1 MIANRLVEPENVIP
15 TAVSLQKHLESIR
28 QGEID
33 RVRGRL
39 GRLSPEQEIAIE
51 SLTRSIINKVLH
63 PTITVLETGSAKND
77 SAYFAEMVHRIFNL
91 GEKRKRGGSD
101 NTKGISRLA
110 PRQSLT
116 VDGEFVG
123 RHAGQK

>member
-1 MIANRLVEPENVIP
+1 MINYRLDQPENVMP
-15 TAVSLQKHLESIR
+15 TAVSLQKRLESIR

-51 SLTRSIINKVLH
+51 SLTHGIINKVLH
-63 PTITVLETGSAKND
+63 PTIMILETGSANND

-91 GEKRKRGGSD
+91 GEKRKRGGS
-101 NTKGISRLA
+101 
-110 PRQSLT
+110 
-116 VDGEFVG
+116 
-123 RHAGQK
+123 

>member
-1 MIANRLVEPENVIP
+1 MIAYRLVQPENVMP

-51 SLTRSIINKVLH
+51 SLTRGIINKVLH
-63 PTITVLETGSAKND
+63 PTIRVLETGLAKTTPPISLRWCIVFSISAR
-77 SAYFAEMVHRIFNL
+77 SASVKVATTR
-91 GEKRKRGGSD
+91 RASTGS
-101 NTKGISRLA
+101 S
-110 PRQSLT
+110 
-116 VDGEFVG
+116 
-123 RHAGQK
+123 HANP

>member
-1 MIANRLVEPENVIP
+1 MS

-51 SLTRSIINKVLH
+51 SLTR
-63 PTITVLETGSAKND
+63 
-77 SAYFAEMVHRIFNL
+77 
-91 GEKRKRGGSD
+91 
-101 NTKGISRLA
+101 GIY
-110 PRQSLT
+110 Q
-116 VDGEFVG
+116 
-123 RHAGQK
+123 